1 MSIES
6 VKLTWV
12 FVMRVIWISI
22 ICKGNIR
29 NLYIYIYI
37 YQEDYFSLSILQER
51 PINVTWILYVYV
63 IFNRVILV

>member
-29 NLYIYIYI
+29 NLYIYIY
-37 YQEDYFSLSILQER
+37 QEDYFSLSILQER
-51 PINVTWILYVYV
+51 PINVTWILYVHV
-63 IFNRVILV
+63 IFDRVILV